1 MDWTQGA
8 AMKKA
13 PAAFLAVFFIPV
25 VAGFPQSSFLKKGQS
40 GIGLT
45 GAYVTSSSAT
55 GFTGTAGFGLGGVFD
70 LSIGVGRAAVD
81 DSPLADL
88 EAKTFEPQI
97 TVHALKQNSSTSWLS
112 LSFSA
117 GYARDNYSSPDL
129 DAVSFTMWSESF
141 LIGATIYRD
150 VPLGSKLYLQP
161 FVGGGFA
168 NTTLKIRNADG
179 LTARNQDDVWS
190 LSAGLPLV
198 YGFSGRA
205 LLVVEPG
212 LVTNKNA
219 TTFTAALSLVY
230 IVKAG
235 K

>member
-1 MDWTQGA
+1 MKRAFVAFFALFGLSALA
-8 AMKKA
+8 A
-13 PAAFLAVFFIPV
+13 
-25 VAGFPQSSFLKKGQS
+25 FPQSSFLKKGQT

-45 GAYVTSSSAT
+45 GAYITSSSAT

-70 LSIGVGRAAVD
+70 LSFGVGRADVD
-81 DSPLADL
+81 DLPLADL
-88 EAKTFEPQI
+88 EAKTFEPQL
-97 TVHALKQNSSTSWLS
+97 TVYVLKQNSSTSPLS

-117 GYARDNYSSPDL
+117 GYARDDYSSPDL
-129 DAVSFTMWSESF
+129 DEVGFTMWSESF
-141 LIGATIYRD
+141 LIGATVYRD
-150 VPLGSKLYLQP
+150 VPLGPKLYLQP

-168 NTTLKIRNADG
+168 NTTLKVRNADG
-179 LTARNQDDVWS
+179 LTGRNQDDVWS

-198 YGFSGRA
+198 YGVSGRA
-205 LLVVEPG
+205 LLVLEPG

-235 K
+235 KTGK